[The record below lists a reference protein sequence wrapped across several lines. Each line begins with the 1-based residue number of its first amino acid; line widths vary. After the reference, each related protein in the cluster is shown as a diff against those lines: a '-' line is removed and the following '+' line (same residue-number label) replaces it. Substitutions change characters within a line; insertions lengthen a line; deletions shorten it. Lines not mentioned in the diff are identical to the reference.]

1 MIYRFRILNPMTNEG
16 TEEKEVAFDFQ
27 KPRKYEEGTA
37 KQQSWKI

>member
-1 MIYRFRILNPMTNEG
+1 MKNES